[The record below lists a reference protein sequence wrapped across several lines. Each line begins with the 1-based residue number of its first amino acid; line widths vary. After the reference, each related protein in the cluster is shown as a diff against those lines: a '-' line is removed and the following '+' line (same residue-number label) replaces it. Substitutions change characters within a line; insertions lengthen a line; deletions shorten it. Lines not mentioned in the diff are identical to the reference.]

1 MIFFGFQGNRKH
13 FQSILII
20 FQSADVMTFFK
31 KLFENIY
38 IPEGISYLKS
48 YNYKP
53 VHGKSGKIKI
63 QGTI

>member
-1 MIFFGFQGNRKH
+1 
-13 FQSILII
+13 
-20 FQSADVMTFFK
+20 MTFFK